1 MTRDDIIR
9 FGEQAD
15 EVADRK
21 IRMRGEFHPD
31 WHEVR
36 DEAFAALVA
45 AAEREA
51 CAKVCDDTDVVRFW
65 HGGME
70 HDDGNRTLGNAA
82 AAIRARGEEPKR
94 HPGYIMGEHWLQAAY
109 TRICTGETEAEVMSD
124 YGWRRESR

>member
-1 MTRDDIIR
+1 MTRDHIIR

-21 IRMRGEFHPD
+21 IRMRGEFHPQ

-51 CAKVCDDTDVVRFW
+51 CAKLCEEFDCENPYIGQGRACAF
-65 HGGME
+65 E
-70 HDDGNRTLGNAA
+70 
-82 AAIRARGEEPKR
+82 IRERQKA
-94 HPGYIMGEHWLQAAY
+94 
-109 TRICTGETEAEVMSD
+109 
-124 YGWRRESR
+124 

>member
-21 IRMRGEFHPD
+21 IRMRGEFHPE

-51 CAKVCDDTDVVRFW
+51 CAEAGAIFGELVAHV
-65 HGGME
+65 
-70 HDDGNRTLGNAA
+70 
-82 AAIRARGEEPKR
+82 IRARRNDEPR
-94 HPGYIMGEHWLQAAY
+94 
-109 TRICTGETEAEVMSD
+109 
-124 YGWRRESR
+124 

>member
-1 MTRDDIIR
+1 MNREDIIR

-21 IRMRGEFHPD
+21 IRMRGEFHPE

-51 CAKVCDDTDVVRFW
+51 CAQLCYSF
-65 HGGME
+65 GPF
-70 HDDGNRTLGNAA
+70 DGTVSTEVKLAR
-82 AAIRARGEEPKR
+82 AIRARSEEPKR

>member
-21 IRMRGEFHPD
+21 IRMRGEFHPE

-45 AAEREA
+45 AAQ
-51 CAKVCDDTDVVRFW
+51 
-65 HGGME
+65 
-70 HDDGNRTLGNAA
+70 
-82 AAIRARGEEPKR
+82 R